1 MKIKIKRVS
10 KQALSVI
17 LAIMMLVSTML
28 IGTISVVAADTATI
42 YFDNS
47 KTNWEN
53 VYITFYGS
61 EGYWTDD
68 KGTGA
73 ENKTTKQMTP
83 VEGKANWFKYEGT
96 DVSSSNLSFH
106 SEKQSGYGNFHG
118 KGEVIYITNYSDSTP
133 YYTPD
138 TAYNTMLN
146 ESTVK
151 YYSTKDKQTGTW
163 TANYPGGDEPDPTP
177 DVKYYLFYYDN
188 SSKSNI
194 PVEME
199 AKDNGTYVRTTNS
212 TYLNNDRKF
221 KIANSKADGAQDKA
235 ENCVNYNIGQNNISM
250 SDSLT
255 KAGVG
260 TTIEATHKDIQITNT
275 SDYNF
280 VIEYTPA
287 GDNGLTGNI
296 KVWSVDDY
304 NNQTPTGLAK
314 PKLKCDSYVLPG
326 SEVTV
331 TLDNQKNYYNKAA
344 TETDYITSG
353 VLDGLSFSYTVTY
366 SDGNNVEVTP
376 GSCNKFVE
384 TDGTTP
390 IATINDKI
398 TFTASSDENVT
409 YTIKCTVTATDKTAV
424 DSDEFTVTT
433 TSNNIKS
440 QDRIY
445 AYANALAEGDKPTAP
460 DAWVAAE
467 KVADP
472 QAVYKNKDAGNT
484 YPSLGSTSETDLR
497 IFLPSTASKEKV
509 TLYNAFNSEIKV
521 NGQSIPANGYATIT
535 YTPGTEMTVTGATPT
550 ALTIYTSDAQ
560 GAVYLNNTG
569 EYPGYTDAGVPN
581 MITQLYTNKDTGEIG
596 KGMGN
601 TGAISDS
608 KGTRSASVKKV
619 KGRGNSTWDYTDKKS
634 FNVTYSKAVEIAGVK
649 AEKFSFLANFKDPSL
664 SRNKILYELADK
676 MGVSYSPDT
685 ATVDLYMN
693 GLYMG
698 SYLAC
703 QKVDIGADNLI
714 NDVAE
719 VDLTTNPASFD
730 FVVEIDTKPA
740 DDDYAIKLAENRY
753 LTMKSPELP
762 SSTFD
767 HTVADTFITGR
778 YTALLNALNGTDKT
792 ALENIVDIE
801 SLAKFYLLNEL
812 AKNYD
817 IGVASTYFVYKAS
830 TGKFYASPV
839 WDLDM
844 AASNGKKTTEAV
856 DINFRSYEG
865 NWTNSNN
872 SLNELMR
879 AAFNNVNVQAVAR
892 SIWTR
897 DYYTELTGYL
907 DELQKKAHD
916 VNVSLENNN
925 KKWTQPYGFVGE
937 FNDNLYQDDNT
948 KLTTATYDVT
958 TGNYTKNAESTY
970 GSDAKGQI
978 DFVVDW
984 LKSRAAWMTQKYNT
998 YYVTG
1003 NFNDWNWNETGS
1015 VMSNTQNGVNT
1026 LEIELTQGT
1035 YEFKISSDGAADAYR
1050 SASAYSI
1057 SFSPDMLTNN
1067 YTSAS
1072 TDKITDLSINTDLY
1086 NGKPQNNFKFT
1097 TTEAMKVYI
1106 TYDQKANTVTLS
1118 DQLSTTTNLAVTL
1131 DGTEVANDE
1140 IVEGTPVT
1148 LTATVTP
1155 VMKDNAVLAGTYT
1168 VEFLRDG
1175 TKLDTQRVIFGT
1187 SDLNKTVQFSTNL
1200 AGTSQTYTVNVSY
1213 TDDVL
1218 TTYTDTASKT
1228 YKRSGLKDKKI
1239 YFDPSTIYV
1248 NNEQVWK
1255 SQMTPESTV
1264 TAYIKNNAGTQ
1275 VATFTMVVDTED
1287 IHGYDKGVFV
1297 ANIDE
1302 ETLALLQEPTNTVVF
1317 VMVGKNSTTYAT
1329 DNDAGCNK
1337 ITINGDKRIQSG
1349 WIYNYSNEKN
1359 ETTGKEQW
1367 KWEEY
1372 NVAYEVGYPRP
1383 DITTY
1388 DEFKDYLADQAN
1400 EESPNYNKDNIVY
1413 FDNSASKW
1421 YNVYIYGWAD
1431 PINDEYGH
1439 LMKKLPYG
1447 DIWYYDFGE
1456 TKPTSS
1462 FLFKDRGDYG
1472 FGSDYQQTVD
1482 LVDGTIKNG
1491 NNEDVSLSFA
1501 TSIDKANPIFITNT
1515 FYKSSQQ
1522 GGNGALKF
1530 RAFNTE
1536 WKEFATVV
1544 ASEVQLKAVD
1554 IYFDL
1559 HTKDATDIELYRKAT
1574 CDEKVYKFPSE
1585 FVRLTQLPD
1594 STIYYTKVMLPYSKA
1609 KGCEFKFTKFVVNID
1624 GKRKE
1629 CTMGTASQPTVT
1641 CINTGE
1647 VWYEV
1652 NANYNNVTPQTA
1664 DYSIVSN
1671 KSAVDT
1677 SSSVGAYS
1685 SAAPVAAANTITVY
1699 FAPENSSNTWENS
1712 SKDFTNRTYKC
1723 NVQGGK
1729 KDGGTS
1735 DTTGWWT
1742 VDMDDTQKT
1751 IDGKKVYSATITYN
1765 DTGLYSMQFQKLY
1778 NGNFE
1783 NQVVAFKQSWHT
1795 TDTISGKYWNGSQF
1809 VDPTPLWDSEAESS
1823 YYVVG
1828 DDNFCI
1834 LAGIKGTFA
1843 KNDATLMDGSGT
1855 TYTKSFT
1862 NSTTGPLNVG
1872 VKVIEFNGVKD
1883 TFHPDGYNT
1892 EIKIDVPAGA
1902 TLTVTFDSVAKT
1914 FNSDNLSVS
1923 QTSHTITNNAV
1934 GVNVSTP
1941 AYAGTLVT
1949 ITPSDSSK
1957 KITAVTLSVDAE
1969 ITYNADGTATF
1980 TMPDSDVT
1988 INSVTLEDKVV
1999 TPSVEYCAVLSY
2011 NHSTATF
2018 TSEEGGT
2025 ITDAY
2030 VNLIHGNYQDAEIRT
2045 GYRTSDNGIY
2055 TVIYA
2060 LPSSTANG
2068 PTTSNVSVVE
2078 DNNASDKLKFAGWTR
2093 DGQAFGQ
2100 DQLKMEDPVIGAS
2113 ATNYLAN
2120 FSERTQTTYTFKY
2133 NYQAYD
2139 SKTFGMEYTE
2149 ETKLLDKTY
2158 SVQVMFYSDATDA
2171 DDAELLALYKA
2182 NQPTL
2187 VSDYFT
2193 YTFDNVNVDTLNKDG
2208 TTVSATAEHTVR
2220 KYMVFCESADGSNS
2234 SFNEYYYQ
2242 NIATVTIPDGV
2253 KPEGYKTVWK
2263 DENDKVL
2270 YIGDSYRIRVT
2281 KNGVTLKY
2289 SFEPDASIPLSTYV
2303 NEPTYEFF
2311 TTDQNVEKVRF
2322 NILVDNF
2329 IGNKNVT
2336 EYGVV
2341 YFFTDKDGKPVNES
2355 VAHDANITADMI
2367 KELMTAQNS
2376 PVKTYKFPMELVNSD
2391 KKYIFASTLTNNAAN
2406 KDRYLRVFSYF
2417 KYNEN
2422 GKEVIVVS
2430 NESVLASIS
2439 KAK

>member
-28 IGTISVVAADTATI
+28 IGTISVVAADGYTI
-42 YFDNS
+42 YVVSNESVTKLVAYDGSNNNDCLLTDTRKTYTNSDKGFNKAHIYVANNVSTNTQYLHLQNGDTKLINNMYGKDNS
-47 KTNWEN
+47 FNTGDFFTYNGRMCLN
-53 VYITFYGS
+53 
-61 EGYWTDD
+61 D
-68 KGTGA
+68 GTS
-73 ENKTTKQMTP
+73 N
-83 VEGKANWFKYEGT
+83 GT
-96 DVSSSNLSFH
+96 WVD
-106 SEKQSGYGNFHG
+106 
-118 KGEVIYITNYSDSTP
+118 
-133 YYTPD
+133 YTPD
-138 TAYNTMLN
+138 TGEVGAPTFYFEQYNSGHSYIPMDYNSDTKSYTHDVDFSSNSNFRITNAKEDPNNANYSVTAHNKDTKINFSTGLNGTTYSISQFSDVVLTFPDGITSKACTVEYVPNSTGSLDGVINIKLQN
-146 ESTVK
+146 ESV
-151 YYSTKDKQTGTW
+151 
-163 TANYPGGDEPDPTP
+163 A
-177 DVKYYLFYYDN
+177 
-188 SSKSNI
+188 
-194 PVEME
+194 
-199 AKDNGTYVRTTNS
+199 
-212 TYLNNDRKF
+212 
-221 KIANSKADGAQDKA
+221 
-235 ENCVNYNIGQNNISM
+235 
-250 SDSLT
+250 
-255 KAGVG
+255 
-260 TTIEATHKDIQITNT
+260 
-275 SDYNF
+275 
-280 VIEYTPA
+280 
-287 GDNGLTGNI
+287 
-296 KVWSVDDY
+296 
-304 NNQTPTGLAK
+304 TGLAK

-353 VLDGLSFSYTVTY
+353 VLNGLSFSYTVTD

-390 IATINDKI
+390 ITTINDKI

-445 AYANALAEGDKPTAP
+445 AYANALAEGAKPTAP

-472 QAVYKNKDAGNT
+472 QAVYKNKDAVNT
-484 YPSLGSTSETDLR
+484 YPSLGSTSETNLR
-497 IFLPSTASKEKV
+497 IFLPSTASKENV
-509 TLYNAFNSEIKV
+509 TLYNAFNSEINV
-521 NGQSIPANGYATIT
+521 NGKSIPANGYATIT

-569 EYPGYTDAGVPN
+569 AYPGYYDNGVPK
-581 MITQLYTNKDTGEIG
+581 MIEQLYTNKDTGEIG

-740 DDDYAIKLAENRY
+740 ADDYAIKLAENRY

-762 SSTFD
+762 SADFD
-767 HTVADTFITGR
+767 HSAADTFIRGR
-778 YTALLNALNGTDKT
+778 YEALSNALNGTDKT
-792 ALENIVDIE
+792 ALENIVDID

-844 AASNGKKTTEAV
+844 AASNGKKTTDAV
-856 DINFRSYEG
+856 DINFRYYEG

-872 SLNELMR
+872 SLNELMK

-907 DELQKKAHD
+907 NELKNKAHN
-916 VNVSLENNN
+916 VNVSLKNNN
-925 KKWTQPYGFVGE
+925 IKWTQPYGFEGE
-937 FNDNLYQDDNT
+937 FHDNLYQDDNT
-948 KLTTATYDVT
+948 KLTTATYDVN
-958 TGNYTKNAESTY
+958 TGKYTKNAESTY
-970 GSDAKGQI
+970 GYDASGQI

-1723 NVQGGK
+1723 NVQGGQ

-1828 DDNFCI
+1828 DDNFCT

>member
-28 IGTISVVAADTATI
+28 IGTISVVAATYSNPVYNQQYLYVDLTDYT
-42 YFDNS
+42 S
-47 KTNWEN
+47 GKTLKGINGYKDDDCSDDSNFWYANGAQTSDSEN
-53 VYITFYGS
+53 VYKFDLAKASYANGNANADVS
-61 EGYWTDD
+61 ADD
-68 KGTGA
+68 YKNFRSFTIVLYGTGG
-73 ENKTTKQMTP
+73 ETRLNI
-83 VEGKANWFKYEGT
+83 GSNGT
-96 DVSSSNLSFH
+96 NNCYKVN
-106 SEKQSGYGNFHG
+106 
-118 KGEVIYITNYSDSTP
+118 SDATG
-133 YYTPD
+133 
-138 TAYNTMLN
+138 
-146 ESTVK
+146 
-151 YYSTKDKQTGTW
+151 GTW
-163 TANYPGGDEPDPTP
+163 KNYPDGGDEPDPTP

-509 TLYNAFNSEIKV
+509 TLYNAFNSEINV
-521 NGQSIPANGYATIT
+521 NGKSIPANGYATIT

-569 EYPGYTDAGVPN
+569 AYPGYYDNGVPK
-581 MITQLYTNKDTGEIG
+581 MIEQLYTNKDTGEIG

-740 DDDYAIKLAENRY
+740 TDDYAIKLAENRY

-762 SSTFD
+762 SADFD
-767 HTVADTFITGR
+767 HFAADTFIRGR
-778 YTALLNALNGTDKT
+778 YEALSNALNGTDKT
-792 ALENIVDIE
+792 ALENIVDID

-817 IGVASTYFVYKAS
+817 IGVASTYFVYKVS

-844 AASNGKKTTEAV
+844 AASNGKKTTDAV
-856 DINFRSYEG
+856 DINFRYYEG
-865 NWTNSNN
+865 NWTNSNS

-907 DELQKKAHD
+907 NELKNKAHD

-925 KKWTQPYGFVGE
+925 IKWAQPYGFEGE
-937 FNDNLYQDDNT
+937 FHDNLYQDDNT
-948 KLTTATYDVT
+948 KLTTATYDVN
-958 TGNYTKNAESTY
+958 TGKYTKNAESTY
-970 GSDAKGQI
+970 GYDASGQI

-998 YYVTG
+998 YYITG
-1003 NFNDWNWNETGS
+1003 LGDWD
-1015 VMSNTQNGVNT
+1015 NTSRTMTNNKNGINIYEAQ
-1026 LEIELTQGT
+1026 LNAGT
-1035 YEFKISSDGAADAYR
+1035 HTFKISSDDGAETYR
-1050 SASAYSI
+1050 SATAYSI
-1057 SFSPDMLTNN
+1057 SYSPDMATN
-1067 YTSAS
+1067 YKSDS
-1072 TDKITDLSINTDLY
+1072 EKITDVSVTND
-1086 NGKPQNNFKFT
+1086 NNNFQFKISENMT
-1097 TTEAMKVYI
+1097 VYI

-1131 DGTEVANDE
+1131 TGSEVQSEN

-1155 VMKDNAVLAGTYT
+1155 AMKDNAVLAGTYT
-1168 VEFLRDG
+1168 VELFRDG
-1175 TKLDTQRVIFGT
+1175 TKLETQRVIFGT
-1187 SDLNKTVQFSTNL
+1187 SDLNKTVEFSTKL

-1213 TDDVL
+1213 TDGEL

-1228 YKRSGLKDKKI
+1228 YKQTGLKDKKI
-1239 YFDPSTIYV
+1239 YFDPSTIYDSSK
-1248 NNEQVWK
+1248 NQVWK

-1264 TAYIKNNAGTQ
+1264 TAYIKNSGGT
-1275 VATFTMVVDTED
+1275 VISSFTMVVDTED

-1685 SAAPVAAANTITVY
+1685 SAAPVAAADTITVY

-1723 NVQGGK
+1723 NVQGGQ

-1828 DDNFCI
+1828 DDNFCT